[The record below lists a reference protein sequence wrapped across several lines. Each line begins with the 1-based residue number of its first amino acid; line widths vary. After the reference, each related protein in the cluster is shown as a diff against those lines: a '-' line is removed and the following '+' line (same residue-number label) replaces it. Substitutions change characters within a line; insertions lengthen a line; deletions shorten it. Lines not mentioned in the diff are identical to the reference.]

1 MPTTEREFV
10 VAEAVLSLADR
21 GNDFDPLEMLHD
33 LTTHVVALLPVRS
46 AGITIL
52 DEYGQVDYVTASDEV
67 CRRLEEDQ
75 IELGEGPCVDS
86 ARTGTALTP
95 TTLRPSDSPPPRWP
109 RFTPRA
115 LRAGITSVAAVP
127 LRDADTVIGAL
138 NLMIS
143 APSMPTRHDL
153 RLAQTL
159 ADAAVVCL
167 RQRRVLLG
175 KDAIIDQLQTALDSR
190 IVIEQAKGFLA
201 AHCQITVDEAFSRLR
216 SHSRD
221 NQRKLSDLAAQV
233 AQGSIP
239 AHFGP
244 AL

>member
-1 MPTTEREFV
+1 MPTTEREFI
-10 VAEAVLSLADR
+10 VAEAVLSLTDR
-21 GNDFDPLEMLHD
+21 RDDFDPLEMLHD

-52 DEYGQVDYVTASDEV
+52 DEHGQVDYLTASDET

-86 ARTGTALTP
+86 TRTGVALPPTAL
-95 TTLRPSDSPPPRWP
+95 LRHGQGPPRWP

-127 LRDADTVIGAL
+127 LRGTDHSIGAL

-143 APSMPTRHDL
+143 APAAPTRHDL

-159 ADAAVVCL
+159 ADAAIVCL
-167 RQRRVLLG
+167 RQRHVLLG
-175 KDAIIDQLQTALDSR
+175 RNAIIDQLQIALDSR
-190 IVIEQAKGFLA
+190 IVIEQAKGFLSS
-201 AHCQITVDEAFSRLR
+201 HCQISVDEAFNRLR
-216 SHSRD
+216 GHSRRH
-221 NQRKLSDLAAQV
+221 NRNLSDLAAQI
-233 AQGSIP
+233 AQGAVPVPFWSAP
-239 AHFGP
+239 
-244 AL
+244 